1 MINFFFFLLLFF
13 GVSDNF
19 TLSPLGVP
27 PAVRWNLKGLTC
39 NVVVLENILGKN
51 IKGNNLKWRFVKII
65 KSSVKCS
72 ITFLNE

>member
-27 PAVRWNLKGLTC
+27 PAVRWNLKGLTAKED
-39 NVVVLENILGKN
+39 VLTNQYVIQFMIVLRN
-51 IKGNNLKWRFVKII
+51 SYLINN
-65 KSSVKCS
+65 
-72 ITFLNE
+72 